1 MTYIMEGPGEAERLI
16 AVPAVLCLAAAP
28 LTARLSVCCVLP
40 ADA

>member
-28 LTARLSVCCVLP
+28 LSARLSVCRVVP
-40 ADA
+40 EDA